1 MSSHPETLWVSDQH
15 KFCEESQQVIFRNGD
30 SVPYEDPCL
39 ELKINIYERRIMGWF
54 LDYAREL
61 AVNSPSEGDY
71 VAVMIALSQ
80 LEGVELFRLG
90 ETHGRGSSESN
101 FKSSLSQMII
111 TITENE
117 KAKIYSAVRSGLFH
131 AGFPD
136 DKVYI
141 SNDLGDSPVAT
152 VDEKTYINPKV
163 FVLETIRFFDDYVT
177 KLRDPEN
184 NILRENFEKRWDHLW
199 EKT

>member
-1 MSSHPETLWVSDQH
+1 MGIHPETLWVSDQH
-15 KFCEESQQVIFRNGD
+15 QFCEESQQVIFRNGD
-30 SVPYEDPCL
+30 SVSYKDPCL
-39 ELKINIYERRIMGWF
+39 ELKIDICERRIKGWF
-54 LDYAREL
+54 LDYAWEL
-61 AVNSPSEGDY
+61 AVISPSAGDY

-90 ETHGRGSSESN
+90 MTHGRGSSETN
-101 FKSSLSQMII
+101 FKSSLSQMIT

-117 KAKIYSAVRSGLFH
+117 KNKIYSAVRSGLFH

-152 VDEKTYINPKV
+152 VDEKTYINPKA
-163 FVLETIRFFDDYVT
+163 FVLKTIKFFDDYVT
-177 KLRDPEN
+177 NLINPGNNKLRD
-184 NILRENFEKRWDHLW
+184 NFVKRWNHLW
-199 EKT
+199 DNT

>member
-15 KFCEESQQVIFRNGD
+15 RFCEENQEVIFRNGD
-30 SVPYEDPCL
+30 PIPYKDPCL
-39 ELKINIYERRIMGWF
+39 ELKIDIYERRIKGWF
-54 LDYAREL
+54 LDFAHEL
-61 AVNSPSEGDY
+61 AVKSPSAGDY

-90 ETHGRGSSESN
+90 KTHGRGSSKTN
-101 FKSSLSQMII
+101 FKSSLSQMIT

-117 KAKIYSAVRSGLFH
+117 KTKIYSAVRSGLFH

-163 FVLETIRFFDDYVT
+163 FVLKTIRFFDDYVT

-184 NILRENFEKRWDHLW
+184 NKLRKNFEKRWDHLW